1 MTDEEMAGLTDEDL
15 DAMTDEADERHA
27 ETGGGDH
34 EKLIQALPVLLRAV
48 VEPVATAPI
57 GERIGRA
64 RTLGLSDAWRSA
76 PAAQRGLCA
85 WLVETAAD
93 PKSDKGWSTLPGV
106 ATGIRAVLGRL
117 GPDGRWQDS
126 AGVEPAPAA
135 AFDTELLTL
144 PESPPARRW
153 LVDGLVP
160 AGRLSA
166 FYGEGA
172 AGKSRLVLQIAAAVV
187 AGGGPVIARDPEAIP
202 SDLLELRD
210 VPEVRAS
217 GGRVMLVTWE
227 DEPDEIARRWSF
239 AHNADAITGP
249 HPGDR
254 VRILNMRA
262 IGGALWAPHA
272 RGSRHTSTAGEWT
285 EAGRR
290 VLASIGDFVLVV
302 IDPVAAAYSCSEV
315 DRALVRAFCTALDD
329 AAEKSGCTVL
339 LVGHPPKSDSKYA
352 GSTDWRNAVRGLL
365 TLGPEETIYRP
376 QSAGKKAQKIRA
388 PRLGVDKTSYG
399 PVRPGIW
406 LRSEWQ
412 PASEEHPA
420 CLAWFATT
428 QERAAQAAAVADVE
442 RARDDDDG
450 PAGTPTRRGKG
461 KTANDGPTDAQR
473 SAGID

>member
-1 MTDEEMAGLTDEDL
+1 M
-15 DAMTDEADERHA
+15 
-27 ETGGGDH
+27 
-34 EKLIQALPVLLRAV
+34 
-48 VEPVATAPI
+48 
-57 GERIGRA
+57 
-64 RTLGLSDAWRSA
+64 
-76 PAAQRGLCA
+76 
-85 WLVETAAD
+85 
-93 PKSDKGWSTLPGV
+93 
-106 ATGIRAVLGRL
+106 
-117 GPDGRWQDS
+117 
-126 AGVEPAPAA
+126 
-135 AFDTELLTL
+135 
-144 PESPPARRW
+144 
-153 LVDGLVP
+153 
-160 AGRLSA
+160 
-166 FYGEGA
+166 
-172 AGKSRLVLQIAAAVV
+172 IAC
-187 AGGGPVIARDPEAIP
+187 DPEAIP
-202 SDLLELRD
+202 SDLLGD
-210 VPEVRAS
+210 VPEVSA

-227 DEPDEIARRWSF
+227 DEPDEIARRWLL
-239 AHNADAITGP
+239 AHNAGAIAKP
-249 HPGDR
+249 HPGDL

-365 TLGPEETIYRP
+365 TLGPEETRYLP
-376 QSAGKKAQKIRA
+376 PSAGKKAQKIRA

-412 PASEEHPA
+412 PASSSKEHPA

-428 QERAAQAAAVADVE
+428 EERAAQAAGGADVE
-442 RARDDDDG
+442 QARDDDDG
-450 PAGTPTRRGKG
+450 PASTPTRRGRG
-461 KTANDGPTDAQR
+461 KRANDGPTDAQR